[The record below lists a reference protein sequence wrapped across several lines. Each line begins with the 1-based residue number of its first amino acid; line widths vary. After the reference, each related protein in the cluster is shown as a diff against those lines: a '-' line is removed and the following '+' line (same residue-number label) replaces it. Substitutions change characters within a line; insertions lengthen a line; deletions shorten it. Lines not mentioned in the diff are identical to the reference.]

1 MPAKNVVKVYDEN
14 GYYHIYNRGVEK
26 RDIFLDSQDYL
37 VFLSYLKSYLS
48 LTVDP
53 KISPSRK
60 LKNYSE
66 SVDLLSYCL
75 MPNHFHLLIRQYRRT
90 GIVDFTRSLL
100 TRYSIFFNKKYDRVG
115 GLFQGAYKAV
125 SIVSEEQLV
134 YLSRYIHRNP
144 FPSRC
149 DLEGLVNYPYSSLPN
164 YLAKFRQPW
173 VKHEEISQLFSETL
187 ENLTYRS
194 FVFDGEET
202 GSIDELLIDD
212 TDFKV

>member
-1 MPAKNVVKVYDEN
+1 MPAKNVIKVYDEN

-37 VFLSYLKSYLS
+37 VFLSYLKSYLA
-48 LTVDP
+48 LNIGQ
-53 KISPSRK
+53 KIPPSRK
-60 LKNYSE
+60 LKNYSDC
-66 SVDLLSYCL
+66 VDLLAFCL
-75 MPNHFHLLIRQYRRT
+75 MPNHFHLLIRQYRQT
-90 GIVDFTRSLL
+90 GIVDFMRSLM
-100 TRYSIFFNKKYDRVG
+100 TRYSIFFNSKYDRVG

-125 SIVSEEQLV
+125 SVVSNEQLV

-164 YLAKFRQPW
+164 YLAKYRQSW

-187 ENLTYRS
+187 TNLTYHS
-194 FVFDGEET
+194 FVFDGEEA
-202 GSIDELLIDD
+202 GSISELLIEG